1 MENQVENNSL
11 DQTILNNQVTED
23 VIPKDNSFQPVMDM
37 FDSEENNA
45 LMSRMDLAQLQQLDA
60 LKPLIDSTGIRSNGN
75 AAARRPTLS
84 SNTFDPVL
92 QQNPPNLREPG
103 GFQRLMEQNVKEGF
117 QQQQKSIKPGTGVV
131 APAFTGMVQ
140 SNFMR
145 YYEHPEFQKLGWKP
159 FADNEAYYNA
169 NSTIYDDMSRMW
181 GQFSSLAGTG
191 FMGGYRSI
199 GSMFTGESMVT
210 DLKSANEFEDA
221 MAIGNSSRGG
231 ALAWT
236 NNLLLNSAY
245 TVGIISSIALEE
257 VALAALEVGTFGGA
271 TPLVAARTTANVARL
286 GRSIA
291 NATTVGIMYSAGR
304 GMMNTL
310 KGIDAAKDFWS
321 IARAGGK
328 MTAGLFAPE
337 TVAAIKR
344 LKTTEV
350 VAQNLT
356 NMAKASEYAGSFY
369 RDARAL
375 NLALSESKLE
385 GGMVY
390 NQMIKDGMDI
400 KFAEN
405 DGSPVTTEQVADIQ
419 KNAHKAAFATTM
431 TNMPVIY
438 LTNKLVLGNSLG
450 GFNKSLGRIFNEQA
464 KGIGSRIIKT
474 AQTVGKD
481 GVKSL
486 SPFKDAGTGLKGL
499 ATTIANA
506 GVKGNLTKL
515 GQGSLRYFAANLGE
529 GIQELS
535 QEAISAGTKNYYTN
549 LLKDPMSGGGELFN
563 ASVRAGIGEQFSAQG
578 FDVFMSG
585 FLMGGVVSGPQKLFF
600 QGVPALYQR
609 VSNPEKYAQYKQ
621 NKEDYIKSVVDTYNA
636 VWNAQAED
644 PNAIFDPKKYNFLL
658 QKSAATGKTLASI
671 ANDQFDFID
680 ETDFAKF
687 QQIHTVLS
695 TGGAALFQDQLV
707 DYMKMSNEDLATAFP
722 SSNKDIKNG
731 KIRERLQSMVNQID
745 KTEDVYQQS
754 KDRNPNPFMPEA
766 YEKGSRQWTEET
778 IKKVAFEHAR
788 YLYMFTQDGFTRAL
802 ERSNS
807 IYKNLVSEPLFE
819 KMAAND
825 LTVLLDQDSIDK
837 EIQMLTEEAIVLSGD
852 KINESKVK
860 QKTERIERLS
870 AFKNVLLEN
879 KTKDGSFDKRKMG
892 LLRKEFEKYVKHMAN
907 ESGTFV
913 NKDNVDAALKQI
925 IDYTALQ
932 GRAKLYDKTIEY
944 LNDPQK
950 FDLVF
955 QRSAEVLQEQY
966 KNRKKIFEQQ
976 VRDYTDVI
984 ERTELANQI
993 AKAGFIPAVNEM
1005 KMFLE
1010 TGDSKYLKT
1019 FYNQKGEQLSAYD
1032 KQDLEDIQALL
1043 NDYEQSRPDKK
1054 VEEVKTDEVVA
1065 EEGRTEV
1072 DDILENNGV
1081 DIEVSVKDSVVLDN
1095 SMQKAYAKYAAKE
1108 TAIGK
1113 KPMPLDKWINSEDGK
1128 NLRAAFIAVKKIW
1141 IDNDKLV
1148 NPNNSLTEEEIQNES
1163 KLITWLQSQEGKTN
1177 DLVQDVVNALGLT
1190 IDDVTGQTELLPNE
1204 GESVEGNKNV
1214 TIIKRGN
1221 SV

>member
-11 DQTILNNQVTED
+11 DQTIIDNQVTES

-45 LMSRMDLAQLQQLDA
+45 LMSTMDLAQLQQLDA
-60 LKPLIDSTGIRSNGN
+60 LKPLIDSSGVRSNAN

-84 SNTFDPVL
+84 TNTFDPVL

-103 GFQRLMEQNVKEGF
+103 GFERMMDQSLKSTAENF
-117 QQQQKSIKPGTGVV
+117 QKNIKPGTGVA
-131 APAFTGMVQ
+131 APTFTGMVQ
-140 SNFMR
+140 SNFKR

-159 FADNEAYYNA
+159 YADNEAYYNA

-181 GQFSSLAGTG
+181 GQFGSLVGTG
-191 FMGGYRSI
+191 YMSGYRSI
-199 GSMFTGESMVT
+199 GAMFSGESMVT

-221 MAIGNSSRGG
+221 MRIGNSSRDGG
-231 ALAWT
+231 MAWT

-245 TVGIISSIALEE
+245 TFGIIGSIAVEE
-257 VALAALEVGTFGGA
+257 VALAALEVVTFGGA
-271 TPLVAARTTANVARL
+271 TPLVAGKTALNAARL
-286 GRSIA
+286 VESIGKATTIGRMLSSGRS
-291 NATTVGIMYSAGR
+291 
-304 GMMNTL
+304 MMTTL
-310 KGIDAAKDFWS
+310 KGLDAAKDFWS
-321 IARAGGK
+321 IAKVGGK

-337 TVAAIKR
+337 TLAAVRR

-350 VAQNLT
+350 VAQNLS

-369 RDARAL
+369 RDVRAL

-405 DGSPVTTEQVADIQ
+405 NNSPVTTEQVADIAN
-419 KNAHKAAFATTM
+419 NAHKAAFATTM

-499 ATTIANA
+499 FTTLGNA
-506 GVKGNLTKL
+506 GVKGNLAKL

-529 GIQELS
+529 GVQEVS
-535 QEAISAGTKNYYTN
+535 QEAISTGTRTYYTS
-549 LLKDPMSGGGELFN
+549 LLKDPMAGGPALFGS
-563 ASVRAGIGEQFSAQG
+563 SVKAGLGSQLSPQG

-609 VSNPEKYAQYKQ
+609 VANPQKYAEYKQ

-636 VWNAQAED
+636 VWNTQAED
-644 PNAIFDPKKYNFLL
+644 PNAMFDPKKYNFLQ
-658 QKSAATGKTLASI
+658 QKVAAQGKTLASI
-671 ANDQFDFID
+671 ANDQFDFVD

-695 TGGAALFQDQLV
+695 TGGASLFQDQLT
-707 DYMKMSNEDLATAFP
+707 DYMKMSDEDLATAFP
-722 SSNKDIKNG
+722 SSKKDIKNG

-745 KTEDVYQQS
+745 KTEEVYKES

-778 IKKVAFEHAR
+778 IKKIAFEHAR

-802 ERSNS
+802 ERSNN
-807 IYKNLVSEPLFE
+807 IYQNLASEPLFE
-819 KMAAND
+819 KMAASD

-837 EIQMLTEEAIVLSGD
+837 EIQMLTQEAIVLSGD

-860 QKTERIERLS
+860 EKTGRVERLS
-870 AFKNVLLEN
+870 AFKNILLEN
-879 KTKDGSFDKRKMG
+879 QNKDGSFNKKKIG
-892 LLRKEFEKYVKHMAN
+892 LLRKEFENYVKYMAQAA
-907 ESGTFV
+907 GTFV
-913 NKDNVDAALKQI
+913 NKDNIDAALKQI
-925 IDYTALQ
+925 VDYTALK
-932 GRAKLYDKTIEY
+932 GRAKVYDKSIEY

-955 QRSAEVLQEQY
+955 QRTAEVLQEQY
-966 KNRKKIFEQQ
+966 KNRKAIFEKQ

-993 AKAGFIPAVNEM
+993 AKAGFIPAVSEM

-1043 NDYEQSRPDKK
+1043 NDYEQTRPDKK

-1065 EEGRTEV
+1065 EEGRSEV
-1072 DDILENNGV
+1072 DDILDGIT
-1081 DIEVSVKDSVVLDN
+1081 IEVSVKDSVVLDN
-1095 SMQKAYAKYAAKE
+1095 TMKKAYARYAAKQ
-1108 TAIGK
+1108 TAAGK
-1113 KPMPLDKWINSEDGK
+1113 KPITLDKWINSEDGK
-1128 NLRAAFIAVKKIW
+1128 NHRAAFIAVKKNAQMVKGIRH
-1141 IDNDKLV
+1141 
-1148 NPNNSLTEEEIQNES
+1148 
-1163 KLITWLQSQEGKTN
+1163 KLIPLVRMFKTV
-1177 DLVQDVVNALGLT
+1177 L
-1190 IDDVTGQTELLPNE
+1190 I
-1204 GESVEGNKNV
+1204 
-1214 TIIKRGN
+1214 
-1221 SV
+1221 